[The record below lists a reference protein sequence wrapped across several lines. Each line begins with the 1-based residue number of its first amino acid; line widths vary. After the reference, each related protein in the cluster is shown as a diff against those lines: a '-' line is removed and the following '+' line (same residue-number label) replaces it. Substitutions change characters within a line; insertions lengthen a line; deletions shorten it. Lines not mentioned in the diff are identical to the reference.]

1 MNGIKKGIW
10 PTMITPYDREGR
22 VDLNAAKRIVDWYAR
37 RNCDGIFAVCQS
49 SEMFN
54 LSLEERVALART
66 VVEAAQGRL
75 EVIASGHISDD
86 PQAQVEELGA
96 IAETGVKAV
105 VMVSNRLAREDEDDE
120 VWIRNAQRILDALP
134 GVTFGV
140 YECPYPYKRLMT
152 ERTLGWCARSG
163 RFAFLKDTCCDA
175 RMIRERIQVIRR
187 EAAAAGVEPLGL
199 YNANT
204 MTLLETL
211 RDGASGF
218 SGVMGNLHPE
228 LYVWL
233 DQNWREQPEKAEEA
247 SGAADAAQQSGG
259 AGISHLRQASHGGR
273 GRGNDADR
281 PQSAR
286 RPVRI
291 CPAGNTAAGGNCG
304 KSRPQALRH

>member
-152 ERTLGWCARSG
+152 ERTLG
-163 RFAFLKDTCCDA
+163 
-175 RMIRERIQVIRR
+175 
-187 EAAAAGVEPLGL
+187 L
-199 YNANT
+199 YII
-204 MTLLETL
+204 
-211 RDGASGF
+211 
-218 SGVMGNLHPE
+218 H
-228 LYVWL
+228 
-233 DQNWREQPEKAEEA
+233 
-247 SGAADAAQQSGG
+247 
-259 AGISHLRQASHGGR
+259 I
-273 GRGNDADR
+273 
-281 PQSAR
+281 
-286 RPVRI
+286 
-291 CPAGNTAAGGNCG
+291 
-304 KSRPQALRH
+304 

>member
-105 VMVSNRLAREDEDDE
+105 V
-120 VWIRNAQRILDALP
+120 QP
-134 GVTFGV
+134 
-140 YECPYPYKRLMT
+140 
-152 ERTLGWCARSG
+152 
-163 RFAFLKDTCCDA
+163 
-175 RMIRERIQVIRR
+175 
-187 EAAAAGVEPLGL
+187 AGP
-199 YNANT
+199 
-204 MTLLETL
+204 
-211 RDGASGF
+211 
-218 SGVMGNLHPE
+218 
-228 LYVWL
+228 
-233 DQNWREQPEKAEEA
+233 
-247 SGAADAAQQSGG
+247 
-259 AGISHLRQASHGGR
+259 GGR
-273 GRGNDADR
+273 GRRSVDPQR
-281 PQSAR
+281 PTDPGRTAR
-286 RPVRI
+286 RDLRRI
-291 CPAGNTAAGGNCG
+291 
-304 KSRPQALRH
+304 

>member
-105 VMVSNRLAREDEDDE
+105 GIDVNSVDYWRSALDVVRGEINEFLA
-120 VWIRNAQRILDALP
+120 L
-134 GVTFGV
+134 
-140 YECPYPYKRLMT
+140 
-152 ERTLGWCARSG
+152 S
-163 RFAFLKDTCCDA
+163 
-175 RMIRERIQVIRR
+175 
-187 EAAAAGVEPLGL
+187 
-199 YNANT
+199 
-204 MTLLETL
+204 
-211 RDGASGF
+211 
-218 SGVMGNLHPE
+218 
-228 LYVWL
+228 
-233 DQNWREQPEKAEEA
+233 EKK
-247 SGAADAAQQSGG
+247 
-259 AGISHLRQASHGGR
+259 
-273 GRGNDADR
+273 
-281 PQSAR
+281 
-286 RPVRI
+286 
-291 CPAGNTAAGGNCG
+291 C
-304 KSRPQALRH
+304 

>member
-187 EAAAAGVEPLGL
+187 P
-199 YNANT
+199 
-204 MTLLETL
+204 
-211 RDGASGF
+211 AS
-218 SGVMGNLHPE
+218 
-228 LYVWL
+228 
-233 DQNWREQPEKAEEA
+233 
-247 SGAADAAQQSGG
+247 ADDRPADDLIFGTVVPGHQQTAAQRHDHRIMQEGKLL
-259 AGISHLRQASHGGR
+259 IRTVNDLRAKSFDVLLRRR
-273 GRGNDADR
+273 G
-281 PQSAR
+281 
-286 RPVRI
+286 
-291 CPAGNTAAGGNCG
+291 
-304 KSRPQALRH
+304 